1 MSDLDILAGRF
12 EDNRP
17 HLRAVAQ
24 RILGSEHEAD
34 DAVQEAWVRLSR
46 TDTTDV
52 SNLTGWLTTVVSRVC
67 LDMLRS
73 RTARHEDLA
82 ELPETVVADTPDP
95 EHEAVLADAIGP
107 ALLLVLDT
115 LNPSERLA
123 FVLHDMFAVP
133 FPEIADIVGCTPA
146 AARQL
151 ASRGRRRVQGSAANT
166 EAANTEAANT
176 EAANTEAANTEAANT
191 EAANTEA
198 GTERRHRTVVDAF
211 LAAARG
217 GDFAALLALLDPG
230 VVLRAD
236 AAGVKVGATALV
248 RGADAVAGTFSGR
261 AQAAE
266 VALIDGAPGLV
277 WSAGGKPRVV
287 FAFTFDGDRITA
299 IDQLADPATLAAMD
313 LEMLRR

>member
-82 ELPETVVADTPDP
+82 ELPETVVADTADP

-151 ASRGRRRVQGSAANT
+151 ASRGRRRVQGSAINA
-166 EAANTEAANT
+166 EAA
-176 EAANTEAANTEAANT
+176 
-191 EAANTEA
+191 
-198 GTERRHRTVVDAF
+198 TERRHRTVVDAF

-266 VALIDGAPGLV
+266 LALIDGAPGLV

-287 FAFTFDGDRITA
+287 FAFAFDGDRITA
-299 IDQLADPATLAAMD
+299 IDQLADPATLAGMD
-313 LEMLRR
+313 LEILRR